1 MQIMRDDSV
10 ENPGTDLDRLLG
22 IGAGTDAIRGRKHQ
36 HPAGWTPGVRLEQN
50 GGYVVT
56 EPREAAPDAWDEIL
70 DQLLP
75 PGVDPDRYEVDGSTV
90 EVRAWDANVGEGN
103 TKRLYYFK
111 ARIRLRSGLAEAGID
126 LEDVIAAAKKARAK
140 KTAAPTGEERAYWI
154 QITDLQAGQ
163 ADGDGVAGMVARVL
177 ALAEIARDDLTAL
190 RKAGRPATQIL
201 VPITGDLVE
210 GISGWYEMQTF
221 SVELDRRDQTKL
233 VRRLLTEFLISLASH
248 GLPVHVAVVPG
259 NHGENRQDG
268 KAYTTLGDNDDVAI
282 LEQIADAFAI
292 AGTLEHVTFAFPGK
306 NRLSL
311 TTEVL
316 GWIIGLT
323 HGHLARA
330 AGTGTEAKITRW
342 FERMAA
348 IRDPLGDSDLI
359 FSGHYHHARYQQ
371 LVGDT
376 IWIQGGALCD
386 ASDWF
391 SQSAGLVSNPIVMK
405 GTITRDRIVES
416 IMPHS
421 WDRTRPAATRIS
433 RG

>member
-1 MQIMRDDSV
+1 MRDDEVNNTES
-10 ENPGTDLDRLLG
+10 ELDRLLE
-22 IGAGTDAIRGRKHQ
+22 IGSGAHRDAARGRKHQ

-56 EPREAAPDAWDEIL
+56 DPREAAPDAWDEIL

-75 PGVDPDRYEVDGSTV
+75 PGVDRDRYEVDGTTV

-111 ARIRLRSGLAEAGID
+111 ARIRLRSALAEAGID
-126 LEDVIAAAKKARAK
+126 LEDIIAAAKKARPK
-140 KTAAPTGEERAYWI
+140 KSPAPIGEERAYWI
-154 QITDLQAGQ
+154 SITDLQAGQ
-163 ADGDGVAGMVARVL
+163 GDGTGVAGMIGRALQL
-177 ALAEIARDDLTAL
+177 ADIVRQDLEAL
-190 RKAGRPATQIL
+190 RKAGRAATQIL

-233 VRRLLTEFLISLASH
+233 VRRLLTELLIAIAGH
-248 GLPVHVAVVPG
+248 GLPVHVATVPG
-259 NHGENRQDG
+259 NHGENRQNG
-268 KAYTTLGDNDDVAI
+268 KAYTTLNDNDDVAI
-282 LEQIADAFAI
+282 VEQIADAFQI
-292 AGTLEHVTFAFPGK
+292 AGTLDHVTFAFPGK

-311 TTEVL
+311 TTEIL
-316 GWIIGLT
+316 GWIVGLT
-323 HGHLARA
+323 HGHIARG
-330 AGTGTEAKITRW
+330 AGTSTEGKITRW

-348 IRDPLGDSDLI
+348 IRDPLGDSDII

-376 IWIQGGALCD
+376 VWVQGGALCD

-391 SQSAGLVSNPIVMK
+391 SQSAGLVSDPIVMK
-405 GTITRDRIVES
+405 GTITRDRIIEQ

-421 WDRTRPAATRIS
+421 WKRTRPEATMIH
-433 RG
+433 